1 MNEHERFEG
10 LLPLYATGQLDKQER
25 AELEGHLAGC
35 AECQADYAMWAEVSS
50 AISATSRAAIAP
62 PSLAGRALERIHAR
76 PPLQSA
82 FLRAWHLLQ
91 AQALLVQHE
100 LWPACAAVMA
110 IGVAVALLADK
121 EGVIRFIA
129 PMVAAASLA
138 ALYGPERDPAGE
150 LALATPTSPWKILL
164 ARLTLVSGYNL
175 LLALMASLVLLAI
188 IPPSLFGALV
198 LAWLGPLT
206 FLSALALLLSL
217 WIGTGNAVMIVY
229 GLWLA
234 QYILPT
240 REAIVIWKLS
250 QAWVT
255 VFSSYQGFWQNSA
268 LLLAL
273 SILLFGVALMSA
285 NRSERIVSRLIGIS
299 LAIPRH

>member
-1 MNEHERFEG
+1 MNEHERLEE
-10 LLPLYATGQLDKQER
+10 LLPLYAAGQLDKQER
-25 AELEGHLAGC
+25 AEVEGHLAGC
-35 AECQADYAMWAEVSS
+35 AECQADYAVWMEVST
-50 AISATSRAAIAP
+50 AISTASRATVAP
-62 PSLAGRALERIHAR
+62 PVLAERALERIHAR

-82 FLRAWHLLQ
+82 FMRAWQLLQ
-91 AQALLVQHE
+91 AQAPLVQHE

-110 IGVAVALLADK
+110 LGVAVALLAEK

-138 ALYGPERDPAGE
+138 AIYGPEHDPATE

-175 LLALMASLVLLAI
+175 LLALIASLALLAI
-188 IPPSLFGALV
+188 IPLDLFGALI

-217 WIGTGNAVMIVY
+217 WIGTGNAVTIAY

-234 QYILPT
+234 QYIQPAP
-240 REAIVIWKLS
+240 AIGIWKLS
-250 QAWVT
+250 PGGAALL
-255 VFSSYQGFWQNSA
+255 SAYQRFWQNPS
-268 LLLAL
+268 LLLLFSLLLLGIAL
-273 SILLFGVALMSA
+273 TSA
-285 NRSERIVSRLIGIS
+285 NRSERVLSQGI
-299 LAIPRH
+299 A